1 MAFIYAMNKGKY
13 VFAQIASFLPQRQ
26 FDRIALNYKGNY
38 KTRHFTCWNQMLC
51 MMFGQLSSR
60 ESLRDLVL
68 TINAHPAKLYH
79 LGFGKS
85 VSNTNLA
92 KANEQRSCCIY
103 EEFAKILI
111 ADARKICLAD
121 DGTAF
126 SFTDAVY
133 AFDSTTID
141 LCLNVFRWATF
152 RKYKGAVKLH
162 TQYDVRTSI
171 PVFID
176 VTAASTHDVNAMDN
190 ITYEPAS
197 FYIFDRGYLDF
208 ERMYFI
214 HQSKSFFVIRAKNN
228 LQFKRMYSAA
238 ADKSNGVRCDQT
250 GELKGY
256 YSHKGYPEKIR
267 RIKFYDKEQKRY
279 FTFLTNN
286 MQLDAT
292 EVAALY
298 KHRWKI
304 ELFFKWIKQHLKITA
319 FWGRSMNAVKTQVYI
334 AIITYTLVAIIK
346 QKLNSTYSMYEVL
359 QILGASLLDKTQ
371 LNQLLLKDNNQDV
384 KELFYKQLKI
394 F

>member
-1 MAFIYAMNKGKY
+1 MNTGKY

-26 FDRIALNYKGNY
+26 FDRIVLKYKGNY
-38 KTRHFTCWNQMLC
+38 KTRHFTCWNQLLC

-85 VSNTNLA
+85 VSKTNLA
-92 KANEQRSCCIY
+92 KANEQRSYCIY
-103 EEFAKILI
+103 EAFAKELI
-111 ADARKICLAD
+111 AEARKICLAD
-121 DGTAF
+121 DSNAF
-126 SFTDAVY
+126 SFADAVY

-141 LCLNVFRWATF
+141 LCLNVFQWATF
-152 RKYKGAVKLH
+152 RKHKGAVKLH

-176 VTAASTHDVNAMDN
+176 VTAASIHDVNAMDN
-190 ITYEPAS
+190 ITYEPGS

-228 LQFKRMYSAA
+228 LQFNRMYSAA
-238 ADKSNGVRCDQT
+238 VDKTSGIRCDQT
-250 GELKGY
+250 GTLKGY

-267 RIKFYDKEQKRY
+267 RIKFYDEEQKRHLV
-279 FTFLTNN
+279 FLTNS
-286 MQLDAT
+286 MHLKAT
-292 EVAALY
+292 EIASLY
-298 KHRWKI
+298 KHRWKV
-304 ELFFKWIKQHLKITA
+304 ELFFKWMKQHLKITA

-334 AIITYTLVAIIK
+334 AVITYTLVAIIK
-346 QKLNSTYSMYEVL
+346 QKLNSTYSTYEIL

-371 LNQLLLKDNNQDV
+371 LNQLLRKNYNQDV
-384 KELFYKQLKI
+384 KELLYNQLKI
-394 F
+394 W

>member
-1 MAFIYAMNKGKY
+1 MNTGKY

-26 FDRIALNYKGNY
+26 FDRIVLKHKGNY

-60 ESLRDLVL
+60 ESLRDLAL
-68 TINAHPAKLYH
+68 TINAHPGKLYH

-85 VSNTNLA
+85 VSKTNLA
-92 KANEQRSCCIY
+92 KANEQRSYCIY
-103 EEFAKILI
+103 EEFATLLI
-111 ADARKICLAD
+111 AEARRICLAD
-121 DGTAF
+121 NANTF
-126 SFTDAVY
+126 SFANAVY

-141 LCLNVFRWATF
+141 LCLNIFNWATF
-152 RKYKGAVKLH
+152 RKHKGAVKLH

-190 ITYEPAS
+190 IKYEPGS

-214 HQSKSFFVIRAKNN
+214 HQAKSFFVIRAKNN
-228 LQFKRMYSAA
+228 LQFKRMYSAVV
-238 ADKSNGVRCDQT
+238 DKINGVRCDQT
-250 GELKGY
+250 GTLKGY
-256 YSHKGYPEKIR
+256 YSNKGYPEKIR
-267 RIKFYDKEQKRY
+267 RIKFYDKEQKRS
-279 FTFLTNN
+279 FVFLTNN
-286 MQLDAT
+286 IHLTAT
-292 EVAALY
+292 EIAALY

-319 FWGRSMNAVKTQVYI
+319 FWGRSINAVKTQVYI
-334 AIITYTLVAIIK
+334 AVITYTLVAIIK
-346 QKLNSTYSMYEVL
+346 QKLNTSYSTYEIL

-371 LNQLLLKDNNQDV
+371 LNQLLQKNDNQDV
-384 KELFYKQLKI
+384 KELLYKQLKI

>member
-1 MAFIYAMNKGKY
+1 MNTGKY

-26 FDRIALNYKGNY
+26 FDNIVLKHNGNY
-38 KTRHFTCWNQMLC
+38 KTRHFSCWNQMLC

-68 TINAHPAKLYH
+68 TINAHPGKLYH

-85 VSNTNLA
+85 VSKTNLA
-92 KANEQRSCCIY
+92 KANEQRSYSIY
-103 EEFAKILI
+103 EAFATVLI
-111 ADARKICLAD
+111 AEARKICLPEND
-121 DGTAF
+121 YTF
-126 SFTDAVY
+126 SFANTVY

-141 LCLNVFRWATF
+141 LCLNIFSWATF
-152 RKYKGAVKLH
+152 RRNKGAVKLH

-171 PVFID
+171 PVLIE
-176 VTAASTHDVNAMDN
+176 VTAASTHDVNAMDS
-190 ITYEPAS
+190 ISYEPGS

-214 HQSKSFFVIRAKNN
+214 QQSKSFFIIRAKNN

-238 ADKSNGVRCDQT
+238 VDKTNGVRCDQT
-250 GELKGY
+250 GTLKGY

-267 RIKFYDKEQKRY
+267 RIKFYDKGQNRS
-279 FTFLTNN
+279 FVFLTNH
-286 MQLDAT
+286 MQLEAT
-292 EVAALY
+292 EIASLY

-319 FWGRSMNAVKTQVYI
+319 FWGRSINAVKTQVYI
-334 AIITYTLVAIIK
+334 AVITYTLVAIIK
-346 QKLNSTYSMYEVL
+346 QKLNTSYSTYEIL
-359 QILGASLLDKTQ
+359 QILGASLLDKTH
-371 LNQLLLKDNNQDV
+371 LNQLLQKNNNQDV
-384 KELFYKQLKI
+384 KELLCKQLKI